1 MDIYGFYSCTGQHK
15 NDVVAAP
22 NIYDEERKVYFNE
35 FETLYYPKEQ
45 DYMNES
51 DRKMKFWTLK
61 IKLSEPNS
69 IMDIVDKG
77 IQE

>member
-1 MDIYGFYSCTGQHK
+1 
-15 NDVVAAP
+15 
-22 NIYDEERKVYFNE
+22 
-35 FETLYYPKEQ
+35 
-45 DYMNES
+45 MNES